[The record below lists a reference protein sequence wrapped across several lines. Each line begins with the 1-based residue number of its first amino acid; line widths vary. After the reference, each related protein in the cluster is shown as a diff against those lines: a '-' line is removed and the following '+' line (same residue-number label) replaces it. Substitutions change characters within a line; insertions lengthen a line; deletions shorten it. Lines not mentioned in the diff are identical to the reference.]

1 MRIRYISASG
11 AGVVETREIPD
22 GTTVTQFFSMIH
34 GENASIGNYVVQVD
48 GEQPEANQVLQEGQE
63 VILSPAK
70 VQGA

>member
-1 MRIRYISASG
+1 MQIRYISASG

-22 GTTVTQFFSMIH
+22 GTTVTQFFSMVH
-34 GENASIGNYVVQVD
+34 GEHANINNFVVQVD
-48 GEQPEANQVLQEGQE
+48 GEQPEAEQVLRDGQE